1 MAAIYDNLEFLTRNF
16 VANKHDERCPPAE
29 RVEKFLEEGFI
40 ELEALTYIRGRSI
53 PKQWILIDEAQNLT
67 KENIKTIITRAGI
80 GSKIVLTGD
89 IQQIDNYRLTA
100 TSNGFVTLID
110 AFKNQDLY
118 AHITLAKTERS
129 RLAALGV
136 KLLP

>member
-1 MAAIYDNLEFLTRNF
+1 MKGGPSLLPVPVKLLAAGLQQVVNQRLYSKLIVTR
-16 VANKHDERCPPAE
+16 
-29 RVEKFLEEGFI
+29 
-40 ELEALTYIRGRSI
+40 ALI
-53 PKQWILIDEAQNLT
+53 PHSRDIGALPGTKDEARNLT

-100 TSNGFVTLID
+100 TSNGFVTLIES
-110 AFKNQDLY
+110 FKNQNLF
-118 AHITLAKTERS
+118 AHITLSRTERS

-136 KLLP
+136 ELLP